1 MYAID
6 NKAYLVEEVGENGYT
21 EENGY
26 TYYRFTKEE
35 IEALD
40 RTEFVKNYIKENMIT
55 DETSELYGCV
65 KVDAEF
71 GKILELLMD
80 KYTFAGVEYSWAKLC
95 YYFKYVGPVDGE

>member
-1 MYAID
+1 MI
-6 NKAYLVEEVGENGYT
+6 NMCWIIG
-21 EENGY
+21 
-26 TYYRFTKEE
+26 
-35 IEALD
+35 ISS
-40 RTEFVKNYIKENMIT
+40 KNYIKDNMIT

-95 YYFKYVGPVDGE
+95 YYYKYVGPVDSE